1 MYRVGDYVV
10 RLSYG
15 KDILFRITYISPA
28 HVARLKGI
36 TYRLITD
43 APLSDLQPVNG
54 MRLTNNEAAIMNK
67 VQENVEKIIKKR
79 ELLKKGLPPT
89 LERIGK
95 VLHLDGDPFY
105 LNLCLKYY
113 KSLGIPAIGE
123 HVPESEQPKKVIDLV
138 KKHSPDILVLTGHD
152 ALGKNVKNLKD
163 VTKYKNSKYF
173 IEAVEKVREV
183 NKPQGGLVIIAG
195 ACQSYFEKLLEAG
208 ADFAASPA
216 RVLIHALDPVFVAE
230 KVAFCPF
237 YKVMGVPEALEYTIT
252 NYKGMGGYEVL
263 GKLRKGGTI
272 IPVNSKE
279 TDETDKLQM
288 VMDEEDGNADNENQ
302 YSTDADNINI
312 ENFDIDL
319 MTMEQI
325 EAELRK
331 PIFND
336 TMEEFQDRLLSY
348 IGNTIP
354 MSSMQ

>member
-1 MYRVGDYVV
+1 MFHVGDYVV

-15 KDILFRITYISPA
+15 KDILFRITYISQN
-28 HVARLKGI
+28 HIARLKGI

-43 APLSDLQPVNG
+43 APLSDLQLVNG
-54 MRLTNNEAAIMNK
+54 MRLTSNEAAIMNK
-67 VQENVEKIIKKR
+67 VQENVESIIKKR
-79 ELLKKGLPPT
+79 ELQKKGSPPT

-123 HVPESEQPKKVIDLV
+123 HIPESEQPKKVVDLI

-152 ALGKNVKNLKD
+152 ALGKNVKNIKD
-163 VTKYKNSKYF
+163 ITKYKNSKYF
-173 IEAVEKVREV
+173 AEAVEKARDV

-195 ACQSYFEKLLEAG
+195 ACQSYFERLLEAG

-230 KVAFCPF
+230 RIAFCPF
-237 YKVMGVPEALEYTIT
+237 YKVMSVAEALEYTIT
-252 NYKGMGGYEVL
+252 NYKGIGGYEVL
-263 GKLRKGGTI
+263 GKLRRGGTI
-272 IPVNSKE
+272 VSVKAKE
-279 TDETDKLQM
+279 SDEKEKLQI
-288 VMDEEDGNADNENQ
+288 VTGDDNQDVNNQ
-302 YSTDADNINI
+302 DQDSINLININF
-312 ENFDIDL
+312 EDFDIDK

-336 TMEEFQDRLLSY
+336 TIEEFQEKLLSY

-354 MSSMQ
+354 LSSI